1 MNTISYS
8 KTISVKYTP
17 DVAVI
22 GGGIAGTV
30 AACAAAK
37 EGLSVLLVEHFGV
50 LGGQGTVGG
59 VRGFD
64 GPNSGQGAVFDEIH
78 ADLER
83 FHAIDKPLIA
93 RKGGMT
99 GRKYDHEI
107 LAVVLQELVLRHRV
121 TLLLHTDFIDA
132 NTENGHINWAVL
144 HGKSGLIGVKA
155 KYYVDASGEAD
166 LVHTAGF
173 ETMKGRPE
181 DGLQLPMSMNFF
193 VRSNAF
199 RGVQYPIPP
208 NYFSWAPY
216 HRHSDLPM
224 TSIRRVGRSG
234 KTLKVKIPCF
244 DATDTESLTAAEIEA
259 RRKMMQVLQYYQA
272 KGHKNWDLDYC
283 SPKIGVREGRRIV
296 GEYILTVEDLR
307 AGREFPDAIA
317 VGRYPLDAHKPDDDK
332 RTYILPKNQLTVPP
346 YQIPLRSLIPRNSTN
361 LLVAGRNLSADQLAM
376 SSARVM
382 TTCAFMGQAAGIVL
396 NYCSQ
401 NQCTPLEVVQ
411 NSMATIHTRLKENR
425 CELDLA
431 HYR

>member
-1 MNTISYS
+1 MNTIEYS
-8 KTISVKYTP
+8 KTIPIKYMP

-64 GPNSGQGAVFDEIH
+64 GTNSGQGAVFDEIH

-83 FHAIDKPLIA
+83 FNAIDKPLVA
-93 RKGGMT
+93 RKGAIG
-99 GRKYDHEI
+99 GGKYDHEI
-107 LAVVLQELVLRHRV
+107 LAVVLQELVQRHQV
-121 TLLLHTDFIDA
+121 KLLLHTDFIDA
-132 NTENGHINWAVL
+132 TTENGHIEWAIL
-144 HGKSGLIGVKA
+144 HGKSGLCGVKA
-155 KYYVDASGEAD
+155 KYYIDASGEAD
-166 LVHTAGF
+166 LVHAAGF

-181 DGLQLPMSMNFF
+181 DGLQLPMSLNFF
-193 VRSNAF
+193 VRSNAL
-199 RGVQYPIPP
+199 RGVQYPIPHD
-208 NYFSWAPY
+208 YFAWTPY
-216 HRHSDLPM
+216 NHHSDLPM
-224 TSIRRVGRSG
+224 TSIRHVGRSG

-283 SPKIGVREGRRIV
+283 SPKIGVREGRRVV

-317 VGRYPLDAHKPDDDK
+317 VGHYPLDAHKPDDDK
-332 RTYILPKNQLTVPP
+332 RTYILPKNQLAVPP
-346 YQIPLRSLIPRNSTN
+346 YHIPLRSLIPRHSTN

-396 NYCSQ
+396 AHCCQ
-401 NQCTPLEVVQ
+401 NHCTPLEVVAK
-411 NSMATIHTRLKENR
+411 SMPTIQSRLKENR
-425 CELDLA
+425 CELNLTY
-431 HYR
+431 YR